1 MILTQKYHSILEI
14 DHEFI
19 PGLEALLIEYAPS
32 FEWFKNFESNAPKS
46 THFTYYLFFGD
57 RNNVPIGFAQVAITS
72 CMQVRPWYR
81 KFLNTTSKK
90 HLNWHTPTSSTEGV
104 IVDPFYSKKAIDK
117 TKDIIMGYFD
127 RSEIEQQSLTL
138 SSAYDEINQGQQMEW
153 RSKKYAKKIAN
164 TLVKSGNSYENYLEQ
179 QSDQLRKH
187 TQHNWKKLYSSMGIE
202 IGDFNSFKAI
212 FEYRS
217 NGANLYKNL
226 KKDQEIIPYLS
237 EKTTY
242 VTFEK
247 DKEIQAILFLVKG
260 QRNHYFFDWKIFNS
274 EVTAQMMIQLA
285 ILKFYELNHATHLH
299 PLFATQNFKL
309 LEEAGLS
316 GKSLS
321 EVTLNKTR
329 QKVTA

>member
-1 MILTQKYHSILEI
+1 MILTQKYHSLLEI
-14 DHEFI
+14 DPEFI
-19 PGLEALLIEYAPS
+19 PGLEALFIDYAPS
-32 FEWFKNFESNAPKS
+32 FEWFKNFESNAPQS

-57 RNNVPIGFAQVAITS
+57 RNNVPIGFAQVAIS
-72 CMQVRPWYR
+72 PCVQVRPWYR
-81 KFLNTTSKK
+81 KFFNTSSKK
-90 HLNWHTPTSSTEGV
+90 QLNWWTPTSSCEGV

-117 TKDIIMGYFD
+117 TKDIILGYFD

-138 SSAYDEINQGQQMEW
+138 SSAYDEINKDQQMEL

-164 TLVKSGNSYENYLEQ
+164 TLVKNGNSYENYLEQ
-179 QSDQLRKH
+179 QSEQTRKL
-187 TQHNWKKLYSSMGIE
+187 TQKNWKMLYSTMNIE
-202 IGDFNSFKAI
+202 IGDFSSFKAI

-226 KKDQEIIPYLS
+226 KKDQEITPYLS

-247 DKEIQAILFLVKG
+247 EKEIQAILFLVQG

-274 EVTAQMMIQLA
+274 KITAQMMIQLA
-285 ILKFYELNHATHLH
+285 ILKFYEINHATHLH
-299 PLFATQNFKL
+299 PLFATNYFKL

-316 GKSLS
+316 GKGLS